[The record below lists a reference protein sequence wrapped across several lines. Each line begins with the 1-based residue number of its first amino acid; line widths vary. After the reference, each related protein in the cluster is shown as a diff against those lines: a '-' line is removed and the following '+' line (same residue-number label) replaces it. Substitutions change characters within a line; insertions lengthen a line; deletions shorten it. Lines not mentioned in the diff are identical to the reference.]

1 MPDGRWMFMDGRPPQ
16 NYSEITWTATA
27 LRAINLYLPAS
38 LAEERD
44 RRVDLA
50 ASWLRKQTPRA
61 TEESTFQLLGLAWA
75 NAPREE
81 VNRAADSLAAQQRS
95 DGGWSQVPALGSD
108 AYSTGQALVALH
120 EAGGMPV
127 THAAYRRGVAYLMRS
142 QLADGSWLVKT
153 RILHPAEVSP
163 PYFESGFPH
172 GKDQFISIAGTS
184 WAAMALALSL
194 PKIPSRESRTSEPD
208 EEPLPAWSRTALFG
222 TAAELQKL
230 LDGGL
235 DPNSADRDGTTIL
248 MMAAP
253 DPEKVRVLL
262 AADAKAGAKSKSRV
276 TPLMVAAAYR
286 AGPETVQLL
295 IDSGAEVEPKAPL
308 PPRKLSPAFLAM
320 IAGDVETVR
329 VLARHGA
336 KLDRKALLFTL
347 FFESDAFSQVVWQG
361 DAPMAAYLAGKISL
375 ADLGEAAI
383 IAAHANRANVI
394 RTVRPLRAHVNY
406 VDRHGMTPLLYAASI
421 DYGDLDMIDALLDAG
436 ADIKARNEDG
446 ATPLALARKYGHTEI
461 AMALEKAGARQ

>member
-1 MPDGRWMFMDGRPPQ
+1 M
-16 NYSEITWTATA
+16 
-27 LRAINLYLPAS
+27 
-38 LAEERD
+38 
-44 RRVDLA
+44 
-50 ASWLRKQTPRA
+50 
-61 TEESTFQLLGLAWA
+61 
-75 NAPREE
+75 
-81 VNRAADSLAAQQRS
+81 
-95 DGGWSQVPALGSD
+95 
-108 AYSTGQALVALH
+108 H
-120 EAGGMPV
+120 
-127 THAAYRRGVAYLMRS
+127 S

-172 GKDQFISIAGTS
+172 RKNQFISIAGTS

-194 PKIPSRESRTSEPD
+194 PKIPSRESRTTAPD
-208 EEPLPAWSRTALFG
+208 EEALPAWSRTALFL

-235 DPNSADRDGTTIL
+235 DPNSADRDGTTLL

-253 DPEKVRVLL
+253 DPDKVRILL
-262 AADAKAGAKSKSRV
+262 AAGANASAKSKSRV
-276 TPLMVAAAYR
+276 TALMVAAAYG
-286 AGPETVQLL
+286 AGTETIQLL

-320 IAGDVETVR
+320 IAGDVEAVR
-329 VLARHGA
+329 LLARHGA

-347 FFESDAFSQVVWQG
+347 LFESNAFSQVVWQG
-361 DAPMAAYLAGKISL
+361 DAPMAAYLADKMTV

-394 RTVRPLRAHVNY
+394 RAVKPLRAQVNF
-406 VDRHGMTPLLYAASI
+406 VDRHGMTPLQYAASI

-436 ADIKARNEDG
+436 AEIKARNRDG
-446 ATPLALARKYGHTEI
+446 ATALALARKYGHTEI
-461 AMALEKAGARQ
+461 AKALEKAGARE